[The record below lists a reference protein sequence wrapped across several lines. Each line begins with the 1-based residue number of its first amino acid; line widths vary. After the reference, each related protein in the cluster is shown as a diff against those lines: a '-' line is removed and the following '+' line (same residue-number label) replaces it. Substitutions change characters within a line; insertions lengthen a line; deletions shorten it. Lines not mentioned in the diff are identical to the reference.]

1 MKLFVLRITTVKPSK
16 QVQETQEKMTAMQKE
31 YRKQI
36 DNLEVNLST
45 TNGTLLRRDNEIK
58 MLREGV
64 SYISNSSQISN
75 YLTRFQVVGGR
86 TRNYEKVIPFS

>member
-1 MKLFVLRITTVKPSK
+1 MRHSNISLFSNFSK
-16 QVQETQEKMTAMQKE
+16 SQVQETQEKMTAMQNE

-64 SYISNSSQISN
+64 SCIS
-75 YLTRFQVVGGR
+75 LTF
-86 TRNYEKVIPFS
+86 IDI

>member
-1 MKLFVLRITTVKPSK
+1 M
-16 QVQETQEKMTAMQKE
+16 QETQEKMTAMQNE

-64 SYISNSSQISN
+64 SYISSTFIGIKKNWERIDFAFKNHIHSSCTI
-75 YLTRFQVVGGR
+75 YFDQVILR
-86 TRNYEKVIPFS
+86 WL

>member
-1 MKLFVLRITTVKPSK
+1 MKLIFFLHFSHVMDLVKKLLVHFQIFLNLKS
-16 QVQETQEKMTAMQKE
+16 QVQETQEKMTAMQNE

-64 SYISNSSQISN
+64 SYIS
-75 YLTRFQVVGGR
+75 
-86 TRNYEKVIPFS
+86 

>member
-1 MKLFVLRITTVKPSK
+1 MVHFQISQNFQS
-16 QVQETQEKMTAMQKE
+16 QVQETQEKMTAMQNE

-64 SYISNSSQISN
+64 SYISSTFMGINNFPMFLVFVGKSSMKS
-75 YLTRFQVVGGR
+75 
-86 TRNYEKVIPFS
+86 